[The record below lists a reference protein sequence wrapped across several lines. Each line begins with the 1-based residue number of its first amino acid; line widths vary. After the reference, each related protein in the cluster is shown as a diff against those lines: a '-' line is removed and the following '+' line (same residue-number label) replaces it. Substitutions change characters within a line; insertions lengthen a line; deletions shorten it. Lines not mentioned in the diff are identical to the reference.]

1 MSKGST
7 NCPLS
12 HPIQLPSPSFLGK
25 MHHNAALLASNKCTA
40 AENGQKGMNIIPSL
54 HSRNLTLNVNKEV
67 ISNRKPEVLL
77 KYRRCEWVAKSTNRI
92 KSNQGVL
99 CWATLPTSGL
109 EYRPVGACILACVQ
123 VGTNASSATAPNII
137 PNFVCADSPIGGSNS
152 PLG

>member
-54 HSRNLTLNVNKEV
+54 HSRNLT
-67 ISNRKPEVLL
+67 IIRQQRSNQQSKTHAL